1 MMNKAKFMEKNTTV
15 LVFSKNRAMQLDAL
29 LRSYLLHCQDSHRS
43 NIIVLYD
50 TTSSHYQKQYDRLK
64 EIYQGSV
71 CFKLQKKFRKDV
83 LTLISPQQR
92 GVKKWINSF
101 RISLPNWLNGLIS
114 TNAKVSP
121 DQYTLFLVDDT
132 VFIRDFYLEDI
143 ISVLESQTEIIG
155 FSLRLGDNTTYCYP
169 MQSEQCLPDFTLYRN
184 NFYIFTWYS
193 SNLDFGYPFELSSS
207 LYRSE
212 MIFNYLLQLSFW
224 NPNSLEAKMAGGAW
238 QFHQKYPYLAC
249 YKKSVAF
256 SIPVNK
262 VQNEFPNRYGVDYSN
277 SIEELSQRFD
287 EGEVIDINKFTGF
300 VPKACHQEVELS
312 FCKRSDL

>member
-1 MMNKAKFMEKNTTV
+1 MEKNTTV

-43 NIIVLYD
+43 KIIVLYD
-50 TTSSHYQKQYDRLK
+50 TTSSHYHKQYDRLK
-64 EIYQGSV
+64 EIYQESV

-83 LTLISPQQR
+83 LTIISPQQQ
-92 GVKKWINSF
+92 GIKKWINIYRYSF
-101 RISLPNWLNGLIS
+101 PHWLNGLLSARVEI
-114 TNAKVSP
+114 SP
-121 DQYTLFLVDDT
+121 DQYILFLVDDT

-143 ISVLESQTEIIG
+143 ISVLESQREVIG

-169 MQSEQCLPDFTLYRN
+169 MQTEQCLPDFTLYRDN
-184 NFYIFTWYS
+184 VYIFNWYS

-212 MIFNYLLQLSFW
+212 MIMNYLLQLPFW
-224 NPNSLEAKMAGGAW
+224 NPNSLEAKMAAGAW
-238 QFHQKYPYLAC
+238 QFQIKYPYMAC
-249 YKKSVAF
+249 YQKSVAF

-262 VQNEFPNRYGVDYSN
+262 VQNEFPNRYGVDYSH

-287 EGEVIDINKFTGF
+287 EGEIIDIEKLNGF

-312 FCKRSDL
+312 FRKRSDI